1 MNAYTTCSLL
11 HKQKAAVQPLRSGG
25 TDRDQAKPEMKKDIL
40 TLQHSSQNTF
50 YLLLIIIQKQLCL
63 IQTAF

>member
-50 YLLLIIIQKQLCL
+50 YLLLIII
-63 IQTAF
+63 